1 MLPALLASLRVPR
14 IGAGRPRTTPDALL
28 GDKAY
33 SARAHRAHLRGRRVT
48 TVIPEPADQAAHRQ
62 RRGRRGGRPVRFDP
76 DRYRDRNV
84 IERAFNRIKQWRA
97 LATRYDKHATIYR
110 GGLVVAA
117 LLLWLR
123 S

>member
-1 MLPALLASLRVPR
+1 M
-14 IGAGRPRTTPDALL
+14 
-28 GDKAY
+28 
-33 SARAHRAHLRGRRVT
+33 
-48 TVIPEPADQAAHRQ
+48 IPEPADQAAHRQ

-76 DRYRDRNV
+76 DRYRGRNV

-97 LATRYDKHATIYR
+97 VATRYDKHATIYR
-110 GGLVVAA
+110 GGLVIAA